1 MEPLAGIVAFAQVVE
16 TGSFSEAARRLRISK
31 SVVSAQVQRL
41 EERLGVRLLQRTTRK
56 VAATE
61 AGLAYYR
68 RCARILAE
76 AEAGEQEA
84 LALHRE
90 PRGTLRISA
99 PDTFGWM
106 HIAPALKEFLAGHP
120 GLSVDLSLSSA
131 HVDLVGQGLDL
142 AVRIGRLPDDSPLV
156 VRRLA
161 DSPLVACAAPSYLAA
176 RPAPARPSDL
186 AQHDCLV
193 FSPLGWGGKWG
204 FVADSGTEWVTVSG
218 SLATDSGEVLREAVL
233 AGLGIA
239 VLPAWAVA
247 DALADGALVRLL
259 PRHPLPSSAIYA
271 VYPSN
276 RMMSAKVRAF
286 VTFLARRFGR
296 NPDWRTARR
305 RPGRR

>member
-1 MEPLAGIVAFAQVVE
+1 MEPLAGIAAFARVVE
-16 TGSFSEAARRLRISK
+16 AGSFSEAARRLRVSK

-41 EERLGVRLLQRTTRK
+41 EERLGVRLLQRTTRR

-106 HIAPALKEFLAGHP
+106 HIAPALKDFLAGNP
-120 GLSVDLSLSSA
+120 GLSVELSLSAA

-142 AVRIGRLPDDSPLV
+142 AIRIGRLPADSPVV

-161 DSPLVACAAPSYLAA
+161 DSPLIVCAAPSYLAG
-176 RPAPARPSDL
+176 RPAPERPADL
-186 AQHDCLV
+186 ARHDCLV

-204 FVADSGTEWVTVSG
+204 FVAESGVGWVTVSG
-218 SLATDSGEVLREAVL
+218 SLATDSGEVLREAAL

-239 VLPAWAVA
+239 LLPAWAVA

-259 PRHPLPSSAIYA
+259 PRHPLPSSTVYA

-296 NPDWRTARR
+296 NPDWRTAHRP
-305 RPGRR
+305 PGRH

>member
-1 MEPLAGIVAFAQVVE
+1 MDSLTGIAAFARVVE
-16 TGSFSEAARRLRISK
+16 AGSFSEAARRLRVSK

-41 EERLGVRLLQRTTRK
+41 EQRLGVRLLQRTTRK

-61 AGLAYYR
+61 AGLAFYR

-84 LALHRE
+84 MALHRE
-90 PRGTLRISA
+90 PRGTLRMSA

-106 HIAPALKEFLAGHP
+106 HIAPALKDFLAANP
-120 GLSVDLSLSSA
+120 GLSVDMSLSAA
-131 HVDLVGQGLDL
+131 HVDLVKEGLDL
-142 AVRIGRLPDDSPLV
+142 AVRIGRLPEDSPLV

-161 DSPLVACAAPSYLAA
+161 GSPLVACATPSYLSA
-176 RPAPARPSDL
+176 RPAPAVPADL
-186 AQHDCLV
+186 ARHDCLV
-193 FSPLGWGGKWG
+193 FSPLGWGGTWG
-204 FVADSGTEWVTVSG
+204 FETDGAVAWVPVAG

-233 AGLGIA
+233 AGLGVA

-247 DALADGALVRLL
+247 DALADGSLVRLL
-259 PRHPLPSSAIYA
+259 PGHALPSSTIYA

-286 VTFLARRFGR
+286 VSFLARRFATQ
-296 NPDWRTARR
+296 NWRAR
-305 RPGRR
+305 P